1 MQLTHVTTACQSV
14 WQKTFNTMTMERKK
28 TYTAPQLTVI
38 SFNTEKGYAN
48 SLVFLTLIL
57 NNPSDTEQMQTY
69 SVRDDWGTGDDNRF
83 WD

>member
-1 MQLTHVTTACQSV
+1 
-14 WQKTFNTMTMERKK
+14 MTMERKK

-38 SFNTEKGYAN
+38 SFNTEKGFAN

-69 SVRDDWGTGDDNRF
+69 TVRNDWGTGDDYHF

>member
-1 MQLTHVTTACQSV
+1 
-14 WQKTFNTMTMERKK
+14 MTMERKK